1 MKKLLLILIVFAFAV
16 SSINA
21 QASKDGWAV
30 GLDFVSPRLFSDIGA
45 ENMDYGGRF
54 ILQKNLTEQ
63 AVMRFSVDYLMFTGQ
78 NFGAPIKFTN
88 NTIKF
93 GIGAI
98 YNFLPCEIVN
108 PYIGVGGGMLYYT
121 LKNASPG
128 IKDDSYF
135 GELTA
140 DLYFGGTY
148 SFADD
153 WFLKVELSQNTVS
166 TDKFD
171 GLKGANGGL
180 FGGTLD
186 SYTSLGIGLLYY
198 IDRGTPST
206 YCEDL
211 AKGIS
216 ANIDYAKIE
225 EIVRKYTTTP
235 TDVDYNKI
243 EDIVKKHAGKTTIQ
257 HTDGEKNWVL
267 IGVNFEFAKST
278 LSPESYP
285 ILYDAAKVL
294 MSNPS
299 MKVEIQGHTDN
310 IGSANSNQKL
320 SIARA
325 ETVKSFLLSKG
336 VEASRLSTAGFG
348 YTKPISDNKTAQ
360 GRTFNRR
367 IEFKILK

>member
-1 MKKLLLILIVFAFAV
+1 MKKLFLIIIVFAFTV
-16 SSINA
+16 SSTNA
-21 QASKDGWAV
+21 QVSKDGWAL
-30 GLDFVSPRLFSDIGA
+30 GLDFVSPRLFSDIGN
-45 ENMDYGGRF
+45 ENIDYGGRF
-54 ILQKNLTEQ
+54 IIQKNLSER
-63 AVMRFSVDYLMFTGQ
+63 AAMRFSLDYLMFTGQ
-78 NFGAPIKFTN
+78 NIAPAPIKFSN
-88 NTIKF
+88 NTMKF
-93 GIGAI
+93 GIGAV
-98 YNFLPCEIVN
+98 YNFLPCEVFSPFVGI
-108 PYIGVGGGMLYYT
+108 GGGILYYT
-121 LKNASPG
+121 LKNSASV
-128 IKDDSYF
+128 KDDSYF

-140 DLYFGGTY
+140 DFYFGGTY
-148 SFADD
+148 NFAED

-166 TDKFD
+166 TDKLD
-171 GLKGANGGL
+171 GIKGGQGGL

-198 IDRGTPST
+198 IDRGTTST
-206 YCEDL
+206 YCDDL

-243 EDIVKKHAGKTTIQ
+243 EDIVKKHAGKTTVQ
-257 HTDGEKNWVL
+257 HTDGDKNWVL
-267 IGVNFEFAKST
+267 IGVNFDFAKST

-285 ILYDAAKVL
+285 ILSDAAKVL
-294 MSNPS
+294 MGNPS

-348 YTKPISDNKTAQ
+348 DTKPISDNKTAQ
-360 GRTFNRR
+360 GRSFNRR

>member
-1 MKKLLLILIVFAFAV
+1 
-16 SSINA
+16 
-21 QASKDGWAV
+21 
-30 GLDFVSPRLFSDIGA
+30 
-45 ENMDYGGRF
+45 
-54 ILQKNLTEQ
+54 
-63 AVMRFSVDYLMFTGQ
+63 
-78 NFGAPIKFTN
+78 
-88 NTIKF
+88 
-93 GIGAI
+93 
-98 YNFLPCEIVN
+98 
-108 PYIGVGGGMLYYT
+108 
-121 LKNASPG
+121 
-128 IKDDSYF
+128 
-135 GELTA
+135 
-140 DLYFGGTY
+140 
-148 SFADD
+148 
-153 WFLKVELSQNTVS
+153 
-166 TDKFD
+166 
-171 GLKGANGGL
+171 
-180 FGGTLD
+180 
-186 SYTSLGIGLLYY
+186 
-198 IDRGTPST
+198 ST